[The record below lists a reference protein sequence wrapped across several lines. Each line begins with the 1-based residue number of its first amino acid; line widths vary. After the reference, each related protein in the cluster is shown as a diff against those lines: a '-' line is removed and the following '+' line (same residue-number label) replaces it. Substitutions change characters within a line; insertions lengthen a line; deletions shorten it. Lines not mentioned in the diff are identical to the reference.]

1 MNDKTVNR
9 IFDIMKTRNLSAA
22 EVSRNTYIKP
32 QVITQWKQGKQ
43 KPSADAL
50 SKLADY
56 FDVSVDYLL
65 GRTDDPQGNQFP
77 AEEMYHIPVIATV
90 AAGFGQSING
100 ATHQDYQLVPKSIV
114 RGYNKD
120 DLFVFVVSGD
130 SMSPKFLPGDRVLVV
145 RQPSV
150 DPGDIA
156 IVSYDDYE
164 DGTIKKVDYEPG
176 CDYVDLIP
184 SIPNMI
190 PSDYREMSWKAAV
203 SAAKS
208 SICSGRYNINGCNES
223 RIIRSRQHVG
233 TGAGGIFR
241 IRPKGKTDTVRQR
254 TKL

>member
-1 MNDKTVNR
+1 MFHDRLKSLIATKNIGAFALEKEIGLANGT
-9 IFDIMKTRNLSAA
+9 IGKWLS
-22 EVSRNTYIKP
+22 
-32 QVITQWKQGKQ
+32 GKFR
-43 KPSADAL
+43 PSAEAL

-65 GRTDDPQGNQFP
+65 ERTDDPQGNQFP

-100 ATHQDYQLVPKSIV
+100 TTHQDYQLVPKSIV
-114 RGYNKD
+114 RGYNKE

-130 SMSPKFLPGDRVLVV
+130 SMSPKFLPGDHVLVV

-184 SIPNMI
+184 INPKYD
-190 PSDYREMSWKAAV
+190 PVRLQGDELDGCR
-203 SAAKS
+203 
-208 SICSGRYNINGCNES
+208 ICGKVIYL
-223 RIIRSRQHVG
+223 
-233 TGAGGIFR
+233 FR
-241 IRPKGKTDTVRQR
+241 AI
-254 TKL
+254 

>member
-65 GRTDDPQGNQFP
+65 GRTDDPHGLQFP

-90 AAGFGQSING
+90 AAGFGQSIDG
-100 ATHQDYQLVPKSIV
+100 VEPDEYQLVPKSIV
-114 RGYNKD
+114 RGYLKE

-130 SMSPKFLPGDRVLVV
+130 SMAPKFLPGDRVLVV
-145 RQPSV
+145 RQSSV
-150 DPGDIA
+150 DPGDVA
-156 IVSYDDYE
+156 IVSYYDYE

-184 SIPNMI
+184 LNPKYDPVRLQGDELDGCRICGKVI
-190 PSDYREMSWKAAV
+190 YLFRE
-203 SAAKS
+203 
-208 SICSGRYNINGCNES
+208 I
-223 RIIRSRQHVG
+223 
-233 TGAGGIFR
+233 
-241 IRPKGKTDTVRQR
+241 
-254 TKL
+254 

>member
-1 MNDKTVNR
+1 MNPIER
-9 IFDIMKTRNLSAA
+9 IFSLIEKSGKGIYVIEKDIGLVRGTLAN
-22 EVSRNTYIKP
+22 
-32 QVITQWKQGKQ
+32 WKLGRSKQ
-43 KPSADAL
+43 PSADAL

-77 AEEMYHIPVIATV
+77 SEDMYHIPVIATV

-114 RGYNKD
+114 RGYNKK

-184 SIPNMI
+184 LNPKYDPVRLQGDELDGCRICGKVI
-190 PSDYREMSWKAAV
+190 YLFRE
-203 SAAKS
+203 
-208 SICSGRYNINGCNES
+208 I
-223 RIIRSRQHVG
+223 
-233 TGAGGIFR
+233 
-241 IRPKGKTDTVRQR
+241 
-254 TKL
+254 